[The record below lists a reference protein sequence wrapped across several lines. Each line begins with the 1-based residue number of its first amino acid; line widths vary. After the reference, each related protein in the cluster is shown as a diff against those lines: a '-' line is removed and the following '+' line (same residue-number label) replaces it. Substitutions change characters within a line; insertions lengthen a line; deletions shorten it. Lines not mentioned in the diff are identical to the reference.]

1 MKNEVASLMK
11 CDKPH
16 EKQSVR
22 TSCEHSEHFMT
33 TKLSLHVCGANT
45 SFIKNHCTK

>member
-1 MKNEVASLMK
+1 MKNEGVSLMK

-22 TSCEHSEHFMT
+22 TS
-33 TKLSLHVCGANT
+33 
-45 SFIKNHCTK
+45 